1 MKRRKKNGGGT
12 YTLNRLKY
20 FFLITDVGFVIY
32 WLITIFHIIP
42 QEYLFKDY
50 EDSILV
56 AWNWSFTLGF
66 VNLVNG
72 FLSLYLHSKQNIFGA
87 TLRSYH

>member
-1 MKRRKKNGGGT
+1 M
-12 YTLNRLKY
+12 NRLKY

-56 AWNWSFTLGF
+56 AWNWSFTLDLLISLTG
-66 VNLVNG
+66 
-72 FLSLYLHSKQNIFGA
+72 LYLHSKQNIFGA